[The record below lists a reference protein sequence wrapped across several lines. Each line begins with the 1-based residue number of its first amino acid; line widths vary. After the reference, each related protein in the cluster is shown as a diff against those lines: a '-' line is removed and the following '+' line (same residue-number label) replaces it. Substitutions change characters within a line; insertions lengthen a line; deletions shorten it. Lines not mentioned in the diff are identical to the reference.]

1 MLLQRLLEED
11 SDANKED
18 VGDFADE
25 DDQPVTLEPSW
36 LSATIPNAETP
47 AEKDSLLLTD
57 RELVEQLMEITVVL
71 RAPVKTKVLL

>member
-1 MLLQRLLEED
+1 MLLQQLLED

-18 VGDFADE
+18 VGNFADE
-25 DDQPVTLEPSW
+25 DDQPVTIEPSW

-47 AEKDSLLLTD
+47 AEKDSLLLND
-57 RELVEQLMEITVVL
+57 RELVEQLMDITVVL